1 MPPRPPSRPTQSD
14 RPATPRAAP
23 RTRRR
28 RPIQL
33 AALRGFECAARH
45 LSFTRAAQ
53 ELNLTQSSISRQVAS
68 LEDEVGQ
75 ALFIRHTRALELTA
89 AGARLFQVVQRALAA
104 IDRTVDELRGSGPA
118 RRVTVA
124 TYASFASLWLVPRL
138 PQFQAKHPGID
149 IRIDASDRLV
159 NLEAEEVDLAL
170 RWLRP
175 GGTVPSHA
183 IMLGEEEATP
193 ALSPRLLASLPA
205 PLARPEDLNTLPLLA
220 MDETVQSAPYSSW
233 DRWCEW
239 AQIAP
244 IEGVARL
251 YFTYV
256 DQSVQAAVRGQGVAL
271 VRTPF
276 LDDLIASND
285 LVVPFPQLRMKTG
298 YRYALIENLERRQ
311 LPHVVAFKDWVID
324 QFALGPQRM
333 T

>member
-1 MPPRPPSRPTQSD
+1 MPPRA
-14 RPATPRAAP
+14 PARTSPRQ
-23 RTRRR
+23 RR

-45 LSFTRAAQ
+45 LSFTLAAR

-68 LEDEVGQ
+68 LEDDVGQ
-75 ALFIRHTRALELTA
+75 ALFVRHTRALELTA
-89 AGARLFQVVQRALAA
+89 AGARLFQSVQQALAA

-118 RRVTVA
+118 RRVTIA

-138 PQFQAKHPGID
+138 PHFQATHPGVD

-159 NLEAEEVDLAL
+159 NLEAEAVDIAL

-175 GGTVPSHA
+175 GAPVPSHA
-183 IMLGEEEATP
+183 ILLGEEEATP
-193 ALSPRLLASLPA
+193 ALSPRLRASLPT
-205 PLARPEDLNTLPLLA
+205 PLTRPEDLNTLPLLA

-233 DRWCEW
+233 SRWCEW
-239 AQIAP
+239 AGIAP

-276 LDDLIASND
+276 LDDLIASSD
-285 LVVPFPQLRMKTG
+285 LIAPFPQLRMKTG
-298 YRYALIENLERRQ
+298 YRYVLIENLERRQ
-311 LPHVVAFKDWVID
+311 LPHVAAFKDWVIA
-324 QFALGPQRM
+324 QFAAGPQRM

>member
-1 MPPRPPSRPTQSD
+1 MPRP
-14 RPATPRAAP
+14 AAH
-23 RTRRR
+23 RRR

-33 AALRGFECAARH
+33 VALRGFECAARH
-45 LSFTRAAQ
+45 LSFTLAAR

-68 LEDEVGQ
+68 LEEDVGQ
-75 ALFIRHTRALELTA
+75 PLFIRHTRALELTP
-89 AGARLFQVVQRALAA
+89 AGARLYQSVQQALAA

-138 PQFQAKHPGID
+138 PHFQSTHPGVD

-159 NLEAEEVDLAL
+159 NLEAEGVDIAL

-175 GGTVPSHA
+175 GVPVPQHA
-183 IMLGEEEATP
+183 ILLGEEEATP

-205 PLARPEDLNTLPLLA
+205 PLTRPEDLNTLAVLA
-220 MDETVQSAPYSSW
+220 MDDAAQSAPYSGW
-233 DRWCEW
+233 DRWCDW
-239 AQIAP
+239 AKVDP
-244 IEGVARL
+244 IDGVARL

-285 LVVPFPQLRMKTG
+285 LVAPFPQLRMKTG
-298 YRYALIENLERRQ
+298 YRYYLIENLERRQ
-311 LPHVVAFKDWVID
+311 LPHVAAFKDWVIER
-324 QFALGPQRM
+324 FESGPSRM

>member
-1 MPPRPPSRPTQSD
+1 MPRP
-14 RPATPRAAP
+14 AAH
-23 RTRRR
+23 RRR

-33 AALRGFECAARH
+33 VALRGFECAARH
-45 LSFTRAAQ
+45 LSFTLAAR

-68 LEDEVGQ
+68 LEEDVGQ
-75 ALFIRHTRALELTA
+75 PLFVRQTRALELTP
-89 AGARLFQVVQRALAA
+89 AGARLFQSVQQALAA

-138 PQFQAKHPGID
+138 PHFQSMHPGVD

-159 NLEAEEVDLAL
+159 NLEAEGVDLAL

-175 GGTVPSHA
+175 GVPVPQHA
-183 IMLGEEEATP
+183 ILLGEEESTP
-193 ALSPRLLASLPA
+193 ALSPRLLASLPT
-205 PLARPEDLNTLPLLA
+205 PLTRPEDLNTLPVLA

-233 DRWCEW
+233 DRWCKW
-239 AQIAP
+239 AKIAP
-244 IEGVARL
+244 IDGVARL

-276 LDDLIASND
+276 LDDLIASSD
-285 LVVPFPQLRMKTG
+285 LVAPFPHLRMKTG
-298 YRYALIENLERRQ
+298 YRYYLIENLERRQ
-311 LPHVVAFKDWVID
+311 LPHVVAFKDWVIG
-324 QFALGPQRM
+324 QFEAGPRRM